1 MAIKSFKPY
10 SAGRRFMTV
19 STFDEITA
27 SKPEKSLLV
36 KVTSK
41 GGRNNQGR
49 MTTRHQGGG
58 HKRMYRVIDF
68 KRDKDDIPAKVA
80 SIEYDPNRSANI
92 ALLNYADGEK
102 RYIIAPENLN
112 VGDKVISGEACDIK
126 IGNAMPLKNIPD
138 GTFVHN
144 VELIAGKGGQMA
156 RAAGCSAQILGSE
169 GGFVTLRLSS
179 GEVRKVHDNCRA
191 TVGVVGNGDYSLINW
206 GKAGRV
212 RHLGVR
218 PHVRG
223 SAMNPVDHPHGG
235 GEGKQ
240 PIGRKS
246 PMTPWGKKAM
256 GVKTRN
262 KKASSNKYIVRR
274 RNGK

>member
-1 MAIKSFKPY
+1 MAIKKYKPITP
-10 SAGRRFMTV
+10 GQRGMTV
-19 STFDEITA
+19 SAFDEIT
-27 SKPEKSLLV
+27 KTTPEKSLT
-36 KVTSK
+36 VTLKKHS
-41 GGRNNQGR
+41 GRNVRGKI
-49 MTTRHQGGG
+49 TVRHRGGG
-58 HKRMYRVIDF
+58 YRPKYRIIDF
-68 KRDKDDIPAKVA
+68 KRLKDGIPGKVSA
-80 SIEYDPNRSANI
+80 IEYDPNRSANI
-92 ALLNYADGEK
+92 ALIFYADGEK